1 MYHAYADC
9 AGGNFLAPGEPHSRH
24 AAGHRIGAGP
34 GWNFWPWRNGHFV
47 GTSALYRVDA
57 LYSTRSSPAAARY
70 LIVGASLLAPTL
82 AGSTELWA
90 MAILMA
96 LTGVIFVL
104 FPPHRALP
112 LFPTLI
118 MSGLLLIAL
127 LAFLPADWSRVSVWR
142 ADLTSLGAIL
152 PSSRTP
158 QPWITFQ
165 WTILLFLV
173 LAWSYY
179 LLASDW
185 TRGERDRTLVI
196 FAVGV
201 LILGG
206 LLVFAHVTGW
216 RVPFWPDVPEFGFFP
231 NRNQT
236 SNVFGLAGIIIYALG
251 FHRLQEHR
259 PTWWVWLC
267 SLSLICWA
275 LILNYSRSGIVLFFG
290 GAIVWHSWWLFQ
302 ARERRG
308 PILALC
314 AVALLFG
321 VLLLNGGKTL
331 ARFQSPEELSP
342 SNGRVQIF
350 RDALHL
356 SREAPLLGVG
366 LGNFRPLF
374 SGARHYS
381 VSTSEAVH
389 PESDWLWGAVELGW
403 FAPAL
408 TLLAILW
415 WLGRCFPF
423 ATGTGRALRVA
434 ALICGIAFAIHGL
447 VDVSAH
453 RLGTLWP
460 ALLMASLALYPERDS
475 EASNLVSWIYRAFGV
490 VLVAFAICWIA
501 SVAGAGRFPTT
512 ATVSRLEREVEQAV
526 SQSDYQRAFEQAN
539 KGLALAPLDW
549 LLYYHRG
556 VAEAGLYHPRAEASR
571 DFAIAR
577 RIFGLWPDLYLRE
590 GNVWLE
596 LGEPDLAFEIWKD
609 GMQKLGSNAFI
620 LYEGI
625 SSVVRKDPELSDRWF
640 DLAGEDPRCVLMAL
654 SNATPLEFSLQL
666 DRLLTARP
674 DLRGFSPSQVQT
686 LFQIWLRSG
695 DSLSLV
701 EAAARNPDW
710 QRIAFREVSRA
721 YAGLQDYQQAYGV
734 LAHYGSPAKLPDV
747 GAGDVQSLG
756 QRFKISADPGRD
768 GLLLAVAEWR
778 NRLPDDAL
786 RTITIA
792 STSSRPPVELDYLAS
807 EIWAAKGDWQKAWAA
822 RAKYEKL

>member
-1 MYHAYADC
+1 M
-9 AGGNFLAPGEPHSRH
+9 
-24 AAGHRIGAGP
+24 
-34 GWNFWPWRNGHFV
+34 
-47 GTSALYRVDA
+47 DA
-57 LYSTRSSPAAARY
+57 LYSTRSSPVAPRF

-90 MAILMA
+90 MAVLMA

-104 FPPHRALP
+104 FPPRRALP
-112 LFPTLI
+112 FFPTVV
-118 MSGLLLIAL
+118 MAGLLLIAL
-127 LAFLPADWSRVSVWR
+127 LAFLPASWFRVPQWR
-142 ADLTSLGAIL
+142 ADLTTLGAVL
-152 PSSRTP
+152 PHTRTP

-165 WTILLFLV
+165 WTILLFMV
-173 LAWSYY
+173 LAWTYY

-185 TRGERDRTLVI
+185 TRGARDRTLVI
-196 FAVGV
+196 FAIGV

-206 LLVFAHVTGW
+206 VLVVASVTGQ
-216 RVPFWPDVPEFGFFP
+216 RIPFWPDVPEFGFFP

-251 FHRLQEHR
+251 LHRLQQHR
-259 PTWWVWLC
+259 PTWWIWLC

-275 LILNYSRSGIVLFFG
+275 LILNYSRSGIILFFG

-308 PILALC
+308 PLVALC
-314 AVALLFG
+314 AVGLLFG
-321 VLLLNGGKTL
+321 ILLLNGGKTL

-342 SNGRVQIF
+342 RNGRVQIF

-356 SREAPLLGVG
+356 SREAPFLGVG

-381 VSTSEAVH
+381 LSTSEAVH
-389 PESDWLWGAVELGW
+389 PESDWVWGAVELGW
-403 FAPAL
+403 FAPVL
-408 TLLAILW
+408 TLLAIFW

-423 ATGTGRALRVA
+423 APGTGRTLRVA
-434 ALICGIAFAIHGL
+434 AVICGVAFAIHGL
-447 VDVSAH
+447 VDVSGH

-460 ALLMASLALYPERDS
+460 ALLMGSLALYPERDS
-475 EASNLVSWIYRAFGV
+475 QVSNLVSWIYRAIGV
-490 VLVAFAICWIA
+490 LLLAFAICWIA

-512 ATVSRLEREVEQAV
+512 ATVSHFERMAEEAV
-526 SQSDYQRAFEQAN
+526 SRGDYQRALNQAN
-539 KGLALAPLDW
+539 EGLALAPLDW
-549 LLYYHRG
+549 ILYYHRG
-556 VAEAGLYHPRAEASR
+556 VAEAALYRPREEALR

-577 RIFGLWPDLYLRE
+577 RIFGNWPDLYLRE
-590 GNVWLE
+590 GNVWID
-596 LGEPDLAFEIWKD
+596 LGEPDLAFEIWRD
-609 GMQKLGSNAFI
+609 GMRKLGANAFI

-625 SSVVRKDPELSDRWF
+625 SGVVRNDPELRDHWF
-640 DLAGEDPRCVLMAL
+640 DLAGEDPRCLLMTL

-666 DRLLTARP
+666 DRLLTAHP
-674 DLRGFSPSQVQT
+674 DLKEFSPEQLQN

-695 DSLSLV
+695 DTLSLV

-721 YAGLQDYQQAYGV
+721 YANLQDYQQAYG
-734 LAHYGSPAKLPDV
+734 LLSHYGSPAKLPDV

-768 GLLLAVAEWR
+768 GLLLAVAQWR
-778 NRLPDDAL
+778 SRLGDDAL

-792 STSSRPPVELDYLAS
+792 STDSRPPAELNYLAS
-807 EIWAAKGDWQKAWAA
+807 EIWAAKGDWQKAWEA

>member
-1 MYHAYADC
+1 
-9 AGGNFLAPGEPHSRH
+9 
-24 AAGHRIGAGP
+24 
-34 GWNFWPWRNGHFV
+34 
-47 GTSALYRVDA
+47 
-57 LYSTRSSPAAARY
+57 
-70 LIVGASLLAPTL
+70 
-82 AGSTELWA
+82 

-104 FPPHRALP
+104 FPPRRALP
-112 LFPTLI
+112 LFPTVV
-118 MSGLLLIAL
+118 MTGLLLIAF
-127 LAFLPADWSRVSVWR
+127 LAFLPAGWFRVPAWR
-142 ADLTSLGAIL
+142 ADLTSLGAVL
-152 PSSRTP
+152 PSTRTA

-165 WTILLFLV
+165 WTILLFMV

-185 TRGERDRTLVI
+185 TRSGRDRTLVI

-206 LLVFAHVTGW
+206 LLVFAHVTGQ
-216 RVPFWPDVPEFGFFP
+216 RIPFWPDVPEFGFFP

-251 FHRLQEHR
+251 LHRLQQHR
-259 PTWWVWLC
+259 PTWWLWLC

-275 LILNYSRSGIVLFFG
+275 LILNYSRSGIILFFG

-308 PILALC
+308 PLLALC

-331 ARFQSPEELSP
+331 ARFQSAEELSP
-342 SNGRVQIF
+342 RNGRVQIF

-356 SREAPLLGVG
+356 SREAPFLGVG

-381 VSTSEAVH
+381 LSTSEAVH

-408 TLLAILW
+408 TLLAIFW

-423 ATGTGRALRVA
+423 APGTGRTLRVA
-434 ALICGIAFAIHGL
+434 ALICGVAFAIHGL

-475 EASNLVSWIYRAFGV
+475 EASNLVSWIYRAIGV
-490 VLVAFAICWIA
+490 MLLAFAICWIA
-501 SVAGAGRFPTT
+501 SVAGTGRFPTT
-512 ATVSRLEREVEQAV
+512 ATVARLEREVEHAV
-526 SQSDYQRAFEQAN
+526 SQGDYQRAFEQAN
-539 KGLALAPLDW
+539 EGLVLAPLDW
-549 LLYYHRG
+549 LLYHHRG
-556 VAEAGLYHPRAEASR
+556 VAEAALYHPRGEASR
-571 DFAIAR
+571 DFTIAR
-577 RIFGLWPDLYLRE
+577 RIFGNWPDLYLRE
-590 GNVWLE
+590 GNVWIE
-596 LGEPDLAFEIWKD
+596 LGEPDLAFEIWKE
-609 GMQKLGSNAFI
+609 GMQKLGGNAVI

-625 SSVVRKDPELSDRWF
+625 SNVVRKDPELRDQWF
-640 DLAGEDPRCVLMAL
+640 DLAGEDPRCLLMAL
-654 SNATPLEFSLQL
+654 STATPVEFSLQL
-666 DRLLTARP
+666 DRLLTANP
-674 DLRGFSPSQVQT
+674 DLKGFSPPELQT

-695 DSLSLV
+695 DNLSLV
-701 EAAARNPDW
+701 EATAKNPDW
-710 QRIAFREVSRA
+710 KRIAFREVSRA
-721 YAGLQDYQQAYGV
+721 YAGLQDYQQAYGA

-747 GAGDVQSLG
+747 GAADIQSLG

-778 NRLPDDAL
+778 NRLGDDAL

-792 STSSRPPVELDYLAS
+792 STSSRPPAELDYLAS
-807 EIWAAKGDWQKAWAA
+807 EIWASKGDWQKAWEA